1 MGAFYAAGEF
11 INDEATMKKHGLTP
25 GYKGKRIIVQG
36 FGKVGYNAAKFIV
49 DSGAKLVGVV
59 EHDGSI
65 YNSNGIDPEKL
76 YRYRTLK
83 NSITTYPIADT
94 YQDDTAM
101 YKECDFIITA
111 ALDNA
116 ITKDN
121 ASKI

>member
-1 MGAFYAAGEF
+1 
-11 INDEATMKKHGLTP
+11 MKKHGLTP
-25 GYKGKRIIVQG
+25 GWSGKRVILQG

-49 DSGAKLVGVV
+49 EGGAKVVGVV

-65 YNSNGIDPEKL
+65 YNDNGIDPEKL

-83 NSITTYPIADT
+83 GTVTSFPIAD
-94 YQDDTAM
+94 QFVDDAVM
-101 YKECDFIITA
+101 YKPCDIIVTA

-121 ASKI
+121 AD